1 MEIRKQFNSKSKVTI
16 LIIFCLYSLFFLIG
30 STLAP
35 ILAQCHQFD
44 LSGKLT
50 ATYMFSCHQ
59 NPCRSFWIFGYPI
72 ALCCRC
78 LGFYLGV
85 VVSSLIIVIK
95 GWELSYKKFIVLFF
109 IAFADI
115 LLNYKFNF
123 DTGNYT
129 RFLIGIIMGF
139 LFTALICFVFRLR
152 RRKSNVY

>member
-1 MEIRKQFNSKSKVTI
+1 
-16 LIIFCLYSLFFLIG
+16 
-30 STLAP
+30 
-35 ILAQCHQFD
+35 
-44 LSGKLT
+44 
-50 ATYMFSCHQ
+50 MFSCHQ

-85 VVSSLIIVIK
+85 AISSLIIVIK

-109 IAFADI
+109 IAFTDI

-139 LFTALICFVFRLR
+139 LFTALICIIYRLKR
-152 RRKSNVY
+152 WLAGSSAASTASGTPWASASTSSMRWAAALPTTAWTM

>member
-1 MEIRKQFNSKSKVTI
+1 MKFFSKKTI
-16 LIIFCLYSLFFLIG
+16 LFIFCIYSIFFLAG
-30 STLAP
+30 GVLAP
-35 ILAQCHQFD
+35 IFAYFKLFD
-44 LSGKLT
+44 ISGKLS

-59 NPCRSFWIFGYPI
+59 NPSRSFWILNYPM

-85 VVSSLIIVIK
+85 AVSSLIIVIK
-95 GWELSYKKFIVLFF
+95 GWEISYKKFIALFF
-109 IAFADI
+109 IAFTDI
-115 LLNYKFNF
+115 LLNYTFKLN
-123 DTGNYT
+123 TGNYT